1 MINKYKRKTIE
12 DLYRV
17 TGKYWNT
24 GDTDYL
30 DAVTKLSKTIDNRMW
45 LEIQSFADL
54 TVHKHASIDALIEA
68 LRLFGYEVEEDKEK
82 RETEDKDELSGTV

>member
-1 MINKYKRKTIE
+1 MKIIKRKIVE

-30 DAVTKLSKTIDNRMW
+30 DTVIKLAQDIDNKLW
-45 LEIQSFADL
+45 CEIEQLAALAVRKKAGINTLIRAL
-54 TVHKHASIDALIEA
+54 T
-68 LRLFGYEVEEDKEK
+68 LFGYEVEE
-82 RETEDKDELSGTV
+82 

>member
-1 MINKYKRKTIE
+1 MRTMTQVVECDMKRYKRKTLQ

-30 DAVTKLSKTIDNRMW
+30 DTVIKLSKDIDDKFW
-45 LEIQSFADL
+45 CEIEQIAAMA
-54 TVHKHASIDALIEA
+54 VRKHKSIDTLIEA
-68 LRLFGYEVEEDKEK
+68 LKLFGYEVEE
-82 RETEDKDELSGTV
+82 

>member
-1 MINKYKRKTIE
+1 MKRYKRKTLQ

-30 DAVTKLSKTIDNRMW
+30 DTVIKLSKDIDDTFW
-45 LEIQSFADL
+45 CEIEQIAAMA
-54 TVHKHASIDALIEA
+54 VRKHKSIDTLIEA
-68 LRLFGYEVEEDKEK
+68 LRLFGYEVE
-82 RETEDKDELSGTV
+82 DECTI

>member
-1 MINKYKRKTIE
+1 MKKYKRKTVE

-30 DAVTKLSKTIDNRMW
+30 DTITKLAKDIDDKLW
-45 LEIQSFADL
+45 CEITSLADL
-54 TVHKHASIDALIEA
+54 AVRRKAGINTLIRALT
-68 LRLFGYEVEEDKEK
+68 LFGYEVE
-82 RETEDKDELSGTV
+82 DECTI